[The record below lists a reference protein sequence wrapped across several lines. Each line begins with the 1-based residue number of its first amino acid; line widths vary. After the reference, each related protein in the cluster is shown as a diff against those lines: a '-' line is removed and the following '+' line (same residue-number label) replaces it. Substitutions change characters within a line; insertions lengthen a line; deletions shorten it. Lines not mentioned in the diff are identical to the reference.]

1 MTIKLHGQSCMAKT
15 KFLLEKKEGKQK
27 NYLFLFKNSTIPAI
41 DENLLLNKFLTIF
54 KHLVL
59 EVNPRIDLLTETVF

>member
-1 MTIKLHGQSCMAKT
+1 MAKT

-27 NYLFLFKNSTIPAI
+27 NYLFLFENSTIPAI

-59 EVNPRIDLLTETVF
+59 EVNLRIDLLTETVLNF

>member
-1 MTIKLHGQSCMAKT
+1 MTIKLHGQSCLAKT
-15 KFLLEKKEGKQK
+15 KFLLKKKKESKK

>member
-1 MTIKLHGQSCMAKT
+1 MTIKLHGQNKV
-15 KFLLEKKEGKQK
+15 FIEKKRKKTK

-59 EVNPRIDLLTETVF
+59 EVNLRIDLLTETVF

>member
-1 MTIKLHGQSCMAKT
+1 MAKT

-59 EVNPRIDLLTETVF
+59 EVNLRIDLLTETVF

>member
-1 MTIKLHGQSCMAKT
+1 MTIKLRDQSCMAKT
-15 KFLLEKKEGKQK
+15 KFLLKKKERKQQ
-27 NYLFLFKNSTIPAI
+27 NYLFLFKNSTIPGI

-59 EVNPRIDLLTETVF
+59 EVNLRIDLLTETVF

>member
-1 MTIKLHGQSCMAKT
+1 MAKT

-27 NYLFLFKNSTIPAI
+27 NYLFLFENSTIPAI

-59 EVNPRIDLLTETVF
+59 EVNLRIDLLTETVF

>member
-1 MTIKLHGQSCMAKT
+1 MTIKLHGQNKV
-15 KFLLEKKEGKQK
+15 FIEKKRKKTK

-41 DENLLLNKFLTIF
+41 DENLLLHKFLTIF

-59 EVNPRIDLLTETVF
+59 EVNLRIDLLTETVF